1 MVHKKLIVEQKQIEL
16 DLKRIHNISQPRQKK
31 ATWVGLIHKHDEV
44 FNLDNFKHFKRNE
57 HKMAERIA
65 KRRRIAQGGS
75 DSPSGASSP
84 VA

>member
-1 MVHKKLIVEQKQIEL
+1 MHVAEQKQIEV

-65 KRRRIAQGGS
+65 RRRRAAQGG
-75 DSPSGASSP
+75 DSPAGGSSP